1 MRVEFVV
8 DPCPELSVPRT
19 NSPHPP
25 SPGPWSQGGRGEGG
39 GSPGP
44 RSWSWAPP
52 PQRSSSLGPPNPITR
67 NDLHYLHDFL
77 CLFFII
83 FSITFF
89 YPKRYRNIPQR
100 APKSHQ
106 TAPQNHQKSSPAN
119 SLGKTSKKSGK
130 TLAPSCPSGRPH
142 MQSAHACAVQTQFSI
157 LSPRPKKQK
166 QKLKLPPKNIKK
178 SSKILPK
185 STPEPIK
192 KRAQKKGAK
201 SHPKHQKH
209 KKTGPK
215 LEPNRGGTSPR
226 IPSFSHLGRHG
237 APNGRP
243 ELKKVTR
250 GTQSHQN
257 GAQSLQNSS
266 KMDAKNHQ
274 NGATTQEKTIQK
286 NTEKSASILS
296 FS

>member
-1 MRVEFVV
+1 MTFYVF
-8 DPCPELSVPRT
+8 
-19 NSPHPP
+19 
-25 SPGPWSQGGRGEGG
+25 
-39 GSPGP
+39 
-44 RSWSWAPP
+44 
-52 PQRSSSLGPPNPITR
+52 
-67 NDLHYLHDFL
+67 FL
-77 CLFFII
+77 IV

-192 KRAQKKGAK
+192 NRAQNKRCEKPSK
-201 SHPKHQKH
+201 TPKTQKNGPQ
-209 KKTGPK
+209 TGTKP
-215 LEPNRGGTSPR
+215 GGNFSKN
-226 IPSFSHLGRHG
+226 SFFFASRTPWGSKWT
-237 APNGRP
+237 P
-243 ELKKVTR
+243 
-250 GTQSHQN
+250 
-257 GAQSLQNSS
+257 GAQKGHPGSP
-266 KMDAKNHQ
+266 
-274 NGATTQEKTIQK
+274 
-286 NTEKSASILS
+286 KSPKWSPKS
-296 FS
+296 PK